1 LLLSCHGFQLFL
13 DRLLGVVY
21 RWRSKHCTKARPQV
35 LGAWSLSLDGNL
47 DPLIGVKQ
55 VGLVCARSTNET
67 RISGYPAVI
76 Y

>member
-1 LLLSCHGFQLFL
+1 VLLSCHGFRLFL

-21 RWRSKHCTKARPQV
+21 RWRSKHCTKAGPQV

-47 DPLIGVKQ
+47 DPLIEVER
-55 VGLVCARSTNET
+55 VGLVYARSINET
-67 RISGYPAVI
+67 RILGYPAVI